1 MEMVRG
7 RKGSVSPVTCVQHQ
21 ARGVVRK
28 YRRSVRYSQLRRLK
42 EMIPSLAQ
50 QGIVDELDILEETT
64 RYILSLEQKLLEK
77 VREHGL
83 PEKLVKMKD
92 YPAVSDDLSDNDD
105 GKDTIDMNMMKC
117 ILHKFAQ
124 PEIERRLEDQ
134 KIERRLQD
142 QKIERRFEDQKI
154 EDQKQISEILETGR

>member
-28 YRRSVRYSQLRRLK
+28 YRRSVRYSQFRRLK

-50 QGIVDELDILEETT
+50 HGAVDEVDILEETT

-83 PEKLVKMKD
+83 PGKLVKMKD
-92 YPAVSDDLSDNDD
+92 NPAVSDDLSDHDD
-105 GKDTIDMNMMKC
+105 HKDNIDMNMMKC

-134 KIERRLQD
+134 KIE
-142 QKIERRFEDQKI
+142 
-154 EDQKQISEILETGR
+154 DQKQISEILETGRL

>member
-42 EMIPSLAQ
+42 DMKPSLAQ
-50 QGIVDELDILEETT
+50 QGAVDEVDILEETT

-77 VREHGL
+77 VHEHGL

-92 YPAVSDDLSDNDD
+92 NPAVSDDLSDNDNR
-105 GKDTIDMNMMKC
+105 KDNIDMDMMKC

-124 PEIERRLEDQ
+124 PEIERRL
-134 KIERRLQD
+134 QD
-142 QKIERRFEDQKI
+142 QEI
-154 EDQKQISEILETGR
+154 EDQKQISEILETGRL

>member
-42 EMIPSLAQ
+42 DMIPSLAQ
-50 QGIVDELDILEETT
+50 QGAVDEVDILEETT

-92 YPAVSDDLSDNDD
+92 NPTGSDDLSDNDD

-134 KIERRLQD
+134 KLERSLEDQKIVD
-142 QKIERRFEDQKI
+142 QKIERRLEDQKI
-154 EDQKQISEILETGR
+154 ERRLE